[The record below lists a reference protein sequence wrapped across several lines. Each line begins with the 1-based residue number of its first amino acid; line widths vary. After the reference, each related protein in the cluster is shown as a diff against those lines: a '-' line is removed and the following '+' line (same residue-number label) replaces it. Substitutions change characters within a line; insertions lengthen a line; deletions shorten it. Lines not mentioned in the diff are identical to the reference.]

1 MIYDMNAPAKAVK
14 GRASSRKKV
23 SYFEPSA
30 FDPVRNPVAAARQ
43 TSATAAGQVPAQ
55 VTGGKARKTGMLLVR
70 SKLGTA
76 TSEVAATRDR
86 QSTLLS
92 KGRFRDAEL
101 TAREAPTG
109 TVNIASMPKRKEAV
123 STAAQKEAMDAWLK
137 KTYSGKVSR
146 CVLELCARC
155 HIVRARSTG

>member
-23 SYFEPSA
+23 SYFEPPA
-30 FDPVRNPVAAARQ
+30 FESVQKPVAAARQ
-43 TSATAAGQVPAQ
+43 TSATAVGQAAAQ
-55 VTGGKARKTGMLLVR
+55 VTGGKARKTGMLLAR
-70 SKLGTA
+70 AKLGTA

-92 KGRFRDAEL
+92 KGRYRDAEL

-109 TVNIASMPKRKEAV
+109 TLNI
-123 STAAQKEAMDAWLK
+123 L
-137 KTYSGKVSR
+137 Y
-146 CVLELCARC
+146 
-155 HIVRARSTG
+155 STGETHPEKSKFKPKKCLALQLGTPCFA

>member
-1 MIYDMNAPAKAVK
+1 MIYNMNAPAKAVK

-23 SYFEPSA
+23 SYFEAPA
-30 FDPVRNPVAAARQ
+30 FESVQKPVAAARQ
-43 TSATAAGQVPAQ
+43 TSATVVGQAAAQ
-55 VTGGKARKTGMLLVR
+55 VTGGKARKTGMLLAR
-70 SKLGTA
+70 AKLGTA

-92 KGRFRDAEL
+92 KGRYRDAEL

-109 TVNIASMPKRKEAV
+109 TLNIASMPKRKEAV
-123 STAAQKEAMDAWLK
+123 STAAQKEAMNTWMK

-146 CVLELCARC
+146 CVLELCARFD
-155 HIVRARSTG
+155 RACTD